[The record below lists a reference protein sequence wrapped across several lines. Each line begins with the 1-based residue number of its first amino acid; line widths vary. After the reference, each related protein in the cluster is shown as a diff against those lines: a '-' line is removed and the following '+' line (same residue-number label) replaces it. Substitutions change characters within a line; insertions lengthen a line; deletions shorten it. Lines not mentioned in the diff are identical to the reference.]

1 MAGRHKRDA
10 GLNRAAGKTV
20 IETAEVV
27 DLDEAGRGVARVQ
40 GKAVFIADA
49 LPGEQVEFVRLRQH
63 RNFDEARLQ
72 SILMPAA
79 DRVEPPCAHF
89 GVCGGCALQHLAP
102 QRQIEFKEKQ
112 LLQALA
118 RIGQVEPAQVLQ
130 PLRGGSEN
138 YRRRARL
145 GVRWVP
151 KKNRALVGF
160 RERNSKFLAD
170 IRRCRVLKSP
180 ADQLVG
186 RLSDLITTL
195 QVRDRLPQIE
205 VSVADNATALVFRVL
220 RPLDDADREKLQQ
233 FGRDHQVQ
241 IFLQPQGYDSITALE
256 PPVAPLTYSLPEFAV
271 ELVFEP
277 FDFVQIHG
285 ELNEK
290 MVSQTIRLLEL
301 NPEHRVLDLFCGLG
315 NFSLPLARRAA
326 SVIGVE
332 GEASLV
338 ERARAN
344 AVRNGL
350 RNVSFVTANLFEAQQ
365 HGPWSAQRF
374 DRVLIDPPRAGAREI
389 LPLVAQCGATR
400 VVYVSCHPGSLA
412 RDAGIL
418 VKDHGFRLAAAG
430 VMDMFPHTTHVES
443 IAVFERE

>member
-1 MAGRHKRDA
+1 MAGRRGNA
-10 GLNRAAGKTV
+10 GLNRPSAKAV

-27 DLDEAGRGVARVQ
+27 DLDDEGRGVARVQ
-40 GKAVFIADA
+40 GKAVFITDA

-72 SILMPAA
+72 SIVTRAS
-79 DRVEPPCAHF
+79 DRVEPPCEHF

-102 QRQIEFKEKQ
+102 ERQIEFKERQ
-112 LLQALA
+112 LLQALT
-118 RIGQVEPAQVLQ
+118 RIGQVAPAQVLP
-130 PLRGGSEN
+130 PLRGGSLN

-170 IRRCRVLKSP
+170 IRRCWVLKSP

-186 RLSDLITTL
+186 ALSDLITTL
-195 QVRDRLPQIE
+195 QIRDRLPQIE
-205 VSVADNATALVFRVL
+205 LSVADNATALVFRVL
-220 RPLDDADREKLQQ
+220 SPPGDADLEKLQQ

-241 IFLQPQGYDSITALE
+241 IFLQPRGYDSIFALA
-256 PPVAPLTYSLPEFAV
+256 PPVAPLTYRLPEFAV
-271 ELVFEP
+271 ELIFEP

-285 ELNEK
+285 ALNEQ
-290 MVSQTIRLLEL
+290 MVSQALRLLEL
-301 NPEHRVLDLFCGLG
+301 RPEHRVLDLFCGLG

-326 SVIGVE
+326 DVVGVE
-332 GEASLV
+332 GESGLV

-344 AVRNGL
+344 AIHNGL
-350 RNVSFVTANLFEAQQ
+350 QNVNFVTANLFEAAQ
-365 HGPWSAQRF
+365 HGPWSTQRF

-389 LPLVAQCGATR
+389 LPWVAQCGASR

-418 VKDHGFRLAAAG
+418 VKEHGFRLVAAG
-430 VMDMFPHTTHVES
+430 VMDMFAHTTHVES
-443 IAVFERE
+443 MAVFERE